1 MTEPNPL
8 HQVPV
13 IDRES
18 AFMLYASFAGD
29 VEKTAHALGVSPVA
43 VLAIVDEDK
52 WLDKLRVIIELKK
65 SGRPGDLERG
75 INRALNFVMAHRY
88 RLFLERVVSRLVRLT
103 DCDLEHELFPSVER
117 LGKDGAVQ
125 SIERKM
131 NTRALADLAAALE
144 KCHAMTYAALND
156 STSERVKRKDTDG
169 NDSVTDMHAKIAQA
183 MAQVGSSDT
192 LRARLFDAQIAKAQA
207 LPSEAVEGARR
218 AAYALLKDTRQ
229 PATPPPEDP
238 NEDA

>member
-1 MTEPNPL
+1 MAEPNPL

-43 VLAIVDEDK
+43 VLSIVDEEK

-103 DCDLEHELFPSVER
+103 DCDLEHELFPEVER
-117 LGKDGAVQ
+117 RGKDGAVL

-156 STSERVKRKDTDG
+156 STSERVKRNDAAGD
-169 NDSVTDMHAKIAQA
+169 DSVTDMHAKIAQA
-183 MAQVGSSDT
+183 MAQAGASTS

-218 AAYALLKDTRQ
+218 AAYEVLKDIRQ
-229 PATPPPEDP
+229 PETPPPEDP